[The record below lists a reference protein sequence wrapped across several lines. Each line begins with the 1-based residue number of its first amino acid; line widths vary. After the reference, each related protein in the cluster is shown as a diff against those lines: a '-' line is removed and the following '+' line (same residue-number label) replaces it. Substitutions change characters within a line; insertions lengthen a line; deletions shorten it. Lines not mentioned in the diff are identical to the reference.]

1 MARGRVQAPDIEGP
15 VALQPPGLP
24 GDTFTGAAQ
33 APINTDLTRLADAL
47 SSFNTN
53 LQHFGTASMVA
64 QKKQQAE
71 IEGARANKMIMGMTR
86 DEAIERVQNGT
97 MPNFADPFARAMV
110 EKNAGQ
116 AYGERLVQ
124 GVQQQIKTG
133 QIDLSAEGP
142 GTNIEDYITKAAQ
155 DDMQGMPGHF
165 QQSKAGMAGYQQ
177 RVESARDALMKAQLE
192 QRSAAFTRKQEGVAY
207 DQFSKMFE
215 ATAGDNPEVTQQK
228 VRGVYADLGNNKFLK
243 NDQLDQQLINVLRN
257 RASDPNSVEA
267 VVHSLGVDR
276 AGKDGEKIPAL
287 GANPRYAQDVQ
298 QIRDT
303 ARATLT
309 KKFDDTMETQAVA
322 NVKSAMERQ
331 DGSLW
336 TMNNATY
343 KNPYDRGNGDRTINV
358 DKVKQSA
365 VNDWLSWSKQIA
377 ASRQETPDLQYQR
390 EWSVLT
396 ANNIANPAWKEML
409 TGPPKAF
416 ANPQALTNPATRTQA
431 MAAGEQ
437 FMQMDTANHPYVKNT
452 LGLDGNTMDFYQVY
466 SAARQQLGKN
476 TDEALDMAASAI
488 RTPDNENDLA
498 VRAQRAKD
506 VEAKV
511 KSMDFGSGFSSYL
524 PFVNSDAKNSGAL
537 QKRVLDVATLYTRIP
552 GMSLDDAVKAAVDT
566 VQKRSVYVNGHVVPD
581 TGWLPPPQF
590 KGNIE
595 SALENFHK
603 QYGDANHVSKPTD
616 LSIEPMGGGVFRI
629 IDASQEGG
637 KPLYARD
644 ASGRTVPATISMPM
658 LLGLQKQ
665 KDMTKATEIQ
675 RNQQQN
681 LQDDMRS
688 KYKHFDREE
697 YVLTNGASG
706 IGKADRAKR
715 EKELQDFRQKYG
727 TTPAERQAP
736 SNYQPNDRLRGMI
749 APTALDN
756 IFNRLLN
763 RSK

>member
-1 MARGRVQAPDIEGP
+1 MARGRVQAPEIDGP

-47 SSFNTN
+47 SSFNTS
-53 LQHFGTASMVA
+53 LSGFGTAAMAA

-71 IEGARANKMIMGMTR
+71 IDGARANKMIMGMTR
-86 DEAIERVQNGT
+86 DDAIERVQNGT

-124 GVQQQIKTG
+124 GIQQQIKTG
-133 QIDLSAEGP
+133 QLDLSAEGP
-142 GTNIEDYITKAAQ
+142 GTNVEDIITKAAT
-155 DDMQGMPGHF
+155 DDMQSMPPSF

-207 DQFSKMFE
+207 DQFNKMFE
-215 ATAGDNPEVTQQK
+215 NGAGDAPEITQQK
-228 VRGVYADLGNNKFLK
+228 VRGVYLDLGNSKFLK
-243 NDQLDQQLINVLRN
+243 NDRLDQQLINVLRN

-267 VVHSLGVDR
+267 VVHALGTDR
-276 AGKDGEKIPAL
+276 VGRDGEKVPAL
-287 GANPRYAQDVQ
+287 GANPRYASDVQ
-298 QIRDT
+298 QIRDA

-309 KKFDDTMETQAVA
+309 KKYDDTMQSQAVA
-322 NVKSAMERQ
+322 NVRSAIERQ
-331 DGSLW
+331 DGSMW

-343 KNPYDRGNGDRTINV
+343 KNPYDRANGDRTISLE
-358 DKVKQSA
+358 KTKQTA
-365 VNDWLSWSKQIA
+365 VNDFLSWSKQLA
-377 ASRQETPDLQYQR
+377 ASRQETPELQYDR

-416 ANPQALTNPATRTQA
+416 ANPQALTNPATRTAA
-431 MAAGEQ
+431 MAAGEK

-452 LGLDGNTMDFYQVY
+452 LGLDNNTMDFYQVY

-511 KSMDFGSGFSSYL
+511 KSMDFGSGISSYI
-524 PFVNSDAKNSGAL
+524 PFVNSDAKNSGAI

-566 VQKRSVYVNGHVVPD
+566 VQKRSVYVNGHVVAD

-595 SALENFHK
+595 TALEHFHK

-644 ASGRTVPATISMPM
+644 ANGRTVPATISMPM

-665 KDMTKATEIQ
+665 KDMTKAVEIQ
-675 RNQQQN
+675 QAQQAT
-681 LQDDMRS
+681 LKADLSS
-688 KYKHFDREE
+688 KYAHFDREE

-706 IGKADRAKR
+706 IGKVDREKR
-715 EKELQDFRQKYG
+715 EKALADFRRDYG
-727 TTPAERQAP
+727 TTPKEAP
-736 SNYQPNDRLRGMI
+736 VPQQPNDRLRGMI
-749 APTALDN
+749 APSALDT

>member
-1 MARGRVQAPDIEGP
+1 MARGRVQAPEIEGP

-33 APINTDLTRLADAL
+33 APVNTDLTRLADAL

-53 LQHFGTASMVA
+53 LSGFGTAAALA

-71 IEGARANKMIMGMTR
+71 IDGARANKMILGMTR
-86 DEAIERVQNGT
+86 DDAIARVENGT
-97 MPNFADPFARAMV
+97 MPNFADPFARGMV
-110 EKNAGQ
+110 EKFSGQ
-116 AYGERLVQ
+116 SYGERTVAGIQ
-124 GVQQQIKTG
+124 DMVKTG
-133 QIDLSAEGP
+133 KLDLSSTQP
-142 GTNIEDYITKAAQ
+142 GTNIEDIITKAAQ
-155 DDMQGMPGHF
+155 DDMQGMPQTL
-165 QQSKAGMAGYQQ
+165 QQSKAAMAGYQQ
-177 RVESARDALMKAQLE
+177 RIESARDALMKVQLE
-192 QRSAAFTRKQEGVAY
+192 QRSAAFTREQEGVARGKF
-207 DQFSKMFE
+207 DEMFDITQGQP
-215 ATAGDNPEVTQQK
+215 AEVTQQK
-228 VRGVYADLGNNKFLK
+228 LRGVYIDLNQSKFLK
-243 NDQLDQQLINVLRN
+243 NDQLDQQLVNVLRN
-257 RASDPNSVEA
+257 RAADPNSVETVIHA
-267 VVHSLGVDR
+267 LGTDR
-276 AGKDGEKIPAL
+276 VGRDGEKIPAL
-287 GANPRYAQDVQ
+287 GANPRYAADVQ
-298 QIRDT
+298 QIRDV

-358 DKVKQSA
+358 DKVKQKA
-365 VNDWLSWSKQIA
+365 TDDWLSWSKQTA
-377 ASRQETPDLQYQR
+377 ASRGESPDLQFNR

-396 ANNIANPAWKEML
+396 ANNVANPAWKEML

-416 ANPQALTNPATRTQA
+416 ANPQALTNPVNRQA
-431 MAAGEQ
+431 AMSAGEK
-437 FMQMDTANHPYVKNT
+437 FMEMDTSNHPYVKNT
-452 LGLDGNTMDFYQVY
+452 LGLDNNTMDFYQVY
-466 SAARQQLGKN
+466 SAARQQLGKS

-511 KSMDFGSGFSSYL
+511 KSMDFGSGFLSYM
-524 PFVNSDAKNSGAL
+524 PFVNSDAKNTGAL

-552 GMSLDDAVKAAVDT
+552 GMSLDDAVKAAADT
-566 VQKRSVYVNGHVVPD
+566 VQKRSVFINGHVLPD
-581 TGWLPPPQF
+581 NGWLPPPQF

-595 SALENFHK
+595 TALENFHK
-603 QYGDANHVSKPTD
+603 QYGDANHVGKPTD
-616 LSIEPMGGGVFRI
+616 LSIEPMGGGTFRI

-644 ASGRTVPATISMPM
+644 ASGRVVPATISMPM

-665 KDMTKATEIQ
+665 KDDVKATAVQ
-675 RNQQQN
+675 QAQQQN
-681 LQDDMRS
+681 LKADMAD
-688 KYKHFDREE
+688 KYAHFDREE
-697 YVLTNGASG
+697 YVLKNGASA
-706 IGKADRAKR
+706 IGKVDRAKR
-715 EKELQDFRQKYG
+715 EKELTDFRSKYG
-727 TTPAERQAP
+727 TTPVEPVVPQKD
-736 SNYQPNDRLRGMI
+736 NDKVRGMI

-756 IFNRLLN
+756 IFGKLLN

>member
-1 MARGRVQAPDIEGP
+1 MARGRVQAPEIEGP

-47 SSFNTN
+47 SSFNTQ
-53 LQHFGTASMVA
+53 LSSFGTASMAA

-124 GVQQQIKTG
+124 GIQQQIKTG

-155 DDMQGMPGHF
+155 DDMQGMPGTF
-165 QQSKAGMAGYQQ
+165 QSSKAGMSGYQQ

-207 DQFSKMFE
+207 DQFNKMFE
-215 ATAGDNPEVTQQK
+215 QTAGDSPEVTQQK
-228 VRGVYADLGNNKFLK
+228 VRGVYLDLGNNKFLK
-243 NDQLDQQLINVLRN
+243 NDQLDQQLMNVLRN
-257 RASDPNSVEA
+257 RASDPNSVES
-267 VVHSLGVDR
+267 VVHALGVDR
-276 AGKDGEKIPAL
+276 VGKDGEKIPAL
-287 GANPRYAQDVQ
+287 GANPRYAADIQ

-343 KNPYDRGNGDRTINV
+343 KNPYDRANGDRTINV

-365 VNDWLSWSKQIA
+365 VNDWLTWSKQLA

-416 ANPQALTNPATRTQA
+416 ANPQALTNPVTRQAA
-431 MAAGEQ
+431 MAAGEK
-437 FMQMDTANHPYVKNT
+437 FMEMDSANHPYVKNT
-452 LGLDGNTMDFYQVY
+452 LGLDSNTTDFYQVY

-476 TDEALDMAASAI
+476 ADEALDMAASAI

-511 KSMDFGSGFSSYL
+511 KSMDFGSGWTSYM

-552 GMSLDDAVKAAVDT
+552 GMNLDDAVKAAVDT
-566 VQKRSVYVNGHVVPD
+566 VQKRSVYINGHVVAD

-595 SALENFHK
+595 SALEHFHK

-616 LSIEPMGGGVFRI
+616 LSIEPMGGGTFRI

-665 KDMTKATEIQ
+665 KDAAKADEIQ
-675 RNQQQN
+675 QSQQQN
-681 LQDDMRS
+681 QQSAITAEQDKLRS
-688 KYKHFDREE
+688 TPDR
-697 YVLTNGASG
+697 LLSP
-706 IGKADRAKR
+706 AKR
-715 EKELQDFRQKYG
+715 AEKAALAPADPGMTTGPALSPQVVMPRSITEAVPPKAFEDFFQ
-727 TTPAERQAP
+727 
-736 SNYQPNDRLRGMI
+736 NLLRSHNPRMG
-749 APTALDN
+749 
-756 IFNRLLN
+756 
-763 RSK
+763 KH